1 MIKYFKLFRWVNI
14 SIIILSMVLV
24 LLFLVSPLLSLS
36 WFEHGLCPGMFLLLI
51 FATVFITI
59 GGNIVNDIYDVNA
72 DSINKPGENVIGREV
87 TVSTAWVL
95 YWVFTISGILLGTLL
110 SYLLNQVNYGLIFLF
125 SAGLLW
131 FYSQKYQ
138 CQSLLGNIVVS
149 VLTALSF
156 GLVWLFQF
164 FALSNEAEVFANI
177 QGNFGMV
184 NRMVLIYMSF
194 AFVIS
199 LMREIVKDIE
209 DFRGDDRFGCRTFA
223 VVYGIGK
230 AKILASI
237 ISWVGAFSILAIQY
251 YFYRLGYNIHS
262 LYFFIIDILFVLLL
276 FKIYKAKESKEFAVV
291 SKLIK
296 LIMLLGVLSIALF
309 YFY

>member
-24 LLFLVSPLLSLS
+24 LLFLVSPLLGLS
-36 WFEHGLCPGMFLLLI
+36 WFENGLCPGKFMLLV

-72 DSINKPGENVIGREV
+72 DSINKQGKNVVGREV
-87 TVSTAWVL
+87 SVLTAWIL
-95 YWVFTISGILLGTLL
+95 YWVFTVSGILLGTLL

-138 CQSLLGNIVVS
+138 CQPLLGNIVVS
-149 VLTALSF
+149 LLTALSF

-164 FALSNEAEVFANI
+164 FALSNEASVFVDV
-177 QGNFGMV
+177 QRNFGIV
-184 NRMVLIYMSF
+184 NRMVLIYMLF
-194 AFVIS
+194 AFIIS
-199 LMREIVKDIE
+199 LIREIIKDIE
-209 DFRGDDRFGCRTFA
+209 DFKGDDRYGCRTFV
-223 VVYGIGK
+223 VVYGVGK
-230 AKILASI
+230 AKILTSI
-237 ISWVGAFSILAIQY
+237 ISWIGAFSVLGIQF
-251 YFYRLGYNIHS
+251 YFYVSGYNLHV
-262 LYFFIIDILFVLLL
+262 LYFFLIDVLFVLMLL
-276 FKIYKAKESKEFAVV
+276 KLYKAKESKEFSAV

-296 LIMLLGVLSIALF
+296 FIMLLGVLSMALF